1 MNAYALS
8 PYFAPFILSAGLQL
22 GSLQP
27 TQVIYNPSYA
37 LLKEAALQGEGLE
50 RGYPTNFGALSV
62 NTGEFTGRSPEDK
75 YIVRDAT
82 TDGTVWWKGN
92 NSSDNKPI
100 TPDTWQ
106 HLKGLVHKQLTGKK
120 LYVVD
125 AFVGADASIRKAV
138 RVITEVAWQAH
149 FARNMFIDPTVD
161 ELDSFVPDYVIL
173 SGTNAVNPQWK
184 SQGLNSENFVAFNP
198 TENMQLIGGT
208 WYGGEI
214 KKGVFSMMNYWL
226 PLEGVAS
233 MHCSANVG
241 PDGDVAIFF
250 GSSGTGKT
258 TLSTDPNRRLI
269 GDDEHAWGSRG
280 ICNIEGGCYA
290 KVIDLDPEKEPGI
303 YKAIRD
309 NALLEN
315 VSIRED
321 GSVDFSDS
329 SITENTRVSY
339 PLSYI
344 DGAVIPSV
352 AGHPSNVI
360 FLTADKFGVLP
371 PVSVLTPEQAKYHFL
386 SGYTS
391 KVAGTERGI
400 NKPKPTFLAAY
411 GAAFLTLH
419 PTIYAQLLE
428 EHMHEAG
435 ARAYLVN
442 TGWNGTG
449 ERIPIPKT
457 RKMITAILNG
467 SIHDAE
473 TTELPYFGLRMPTAL
488 PGVNPD
494 ILNPID
500 TYGEASEWHRKAQRL
515 AGLFVENFTQFT
527 DTPEGQDLVAAGP
540 QLDT

>member
-1 MNAYALS
+1 MS
-8 PYFAPFILSAGLQL
+8 PYFAPFTPSAGLQL
-22 GSLQP
+22 ENLRP
-27 TQVIYNPSYA
+27 TQVIHNPSYA

-50 RGYPTNFGALSV
+50 RGHPTNFGALSV

-106 HLKGLVHKQLTGKK
+106 RLKGLVDKQLTGKK

-149 FARNMFIDPTVD
+149 FARNMFIDPTAA
-161 ELDSFVPDYVIL
+161 ELEGFAPDYVIL

-184 SQGLNSENFVAFNP
+184 AQGLNSENFVAFSP
-198 TENMQLIGGT
+198 TDSMQLIGGT

-226 PLEGVAS
+226 PLEGIAS
-233 MHCSANVG
+233 MHCSANRG
-241 PDGDVAIFF
+241 RDGDVAIFF
-250 GSSGTGKT
+250 GLSGTGKT
-258 TLSTDPNRRLI
+258 TLSTDPDRALI
-269 GDDEHAWGSRG
+269 GDDEHAWGPNG

-290 KVIDLDPEKEPGI
+290 KVIDLDPATEPGI
-303 YKAIRD
+303 YAAIRD

-321 GSVDFSDS
+321 GSVDFSDRNAPM
-329 SITENTRVSY
+329 NTRVSY

-352 AGHPSNVI
+352 AGHASSVI
-360 FLTADKFGVLP
+360 FLTADAFGVLP
-371 PVSVLTPEQAKYHFL
+371 PVSVLTPEQAQYQFL

-391 KVAGTERGI
+391 KLSGTERGI
-400 NKPKPTFLAAY
+400 NEPTPTFSAAF
-411 GAAFLTLH
+411 GAAFLTVH
-419 PTIYAQLLE
+419 PTIYAQLLAE
-428 EHMHEAG
+428 RMRETG

-442 TGWNGTG
+442 TGWNGAG
-449 ERIPIPKT
+449 ERIPIPET
-457 RKMITAILNG
+457 RRMITAILNG

-473 TTELPYFGLRMPTAL
+473 TTELPYFGMRMPTAL
-488 PGVNPD
+488 SGVNPD

-500 TYGEASEWHRKAQRL
+500 TYGEASEWHGKAQRL

-527 DTPEGQDLVAAGP
+527 DTPEGRVLVAAGP
-540 QLDT
+540 QLDA